1 MQHIGLIKLSG
12 NKKYMIL
19 KISED
24 MFDKDIRQMVDEAQK
39 SGIDLKTITLEMSNE
54 KFDYLSFQ
62 KVQRTH
68 YLGFPV
74 ILI

>member
-1 MQHIGLIKLSG
+1 
-12 NKKYMIL
+12 MIL

-39 SGIDLKTITLEMSNE
+39 SGIDLKTITLEISNE

-68 YLGFPV
+68 YWGFPV